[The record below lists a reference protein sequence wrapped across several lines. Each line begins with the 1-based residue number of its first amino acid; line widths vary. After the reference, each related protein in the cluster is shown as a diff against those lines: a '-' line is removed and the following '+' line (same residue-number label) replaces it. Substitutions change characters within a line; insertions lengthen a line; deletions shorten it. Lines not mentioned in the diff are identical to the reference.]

1 MRRSSSILGCA
12 VSVVLG
18 AGAYA
23 QPISISLAPSADV
36 SRLRV
41 DQVFTLDVMVS
52 GLQVGTELMF
62 LGATLTFDAATLGT
76 PVIVAR
82 GPIVPASSGS
92 DVFLTTVEAGL
103 VDVSFR
109 SFEVPP
115 GQGIATDGRFFR
127 ATLRPTEAGVGAF
140 ALTFAGAF
148 RPDPADPDRV
158 IEVPVQVPEPLSYT
172 VRYANDNCAD
182 ATVVGDGLFSLANT
196 FASTDG
202 LPQGS
207 CFPGADNTVSND
219 RWWRYVAPTIGTV
232 KVSTC
237 GATFDT
243 RIVVY
248 GPTCPAAAATPIACN
263 DNNAACGSAASLFFA
278 AEQGS
283 QYLIRV
289 GGRSGAT
296 GSGIL
301 AITGCPADI
310 DDGTF
315 TGRRDGGVTID
326 DLTYYLFLYLRGAIA
341 ADFDD
346 GSGQGVRDAGVT
358 IDDLLYFLAA
368 YEQGC

>member
-1 MRRSSSILGCA
+1 MRRWSSILGCA
-12 VSVVLG
+12 ASAVLS
-18 AGAYA
+18 AGAFA
-23 QPISISLAPSADV
+23 QPISISLAPSTDV

-41 DQVFTLDVMVS
+41 DQTLTLDVMVS
-52 GLQVGTELMF
+52 GLQGGTELMF
-62 LGATLTFDAATLGT
+62 LGVTLTFDATSLGA
-76 PVIVAR
+76 PASVDR
-82 GPIVPASSGS
+82 GPIVPASAGS
-92 DVFLTTVEAGL
+92 DVFLTTVDVGL
-103 VDVSFR
+103 VDASFR
-109 SFEVPP
+109 SFEAAA
-115 GQGIATDGRFFR
+115 GQRITTDGRFAR
-127 ATLRPTEAGVGAF
+127 VTLRPTEAGAGVF
-140 ALTFAGAF
+140 AVTFAGAF

-158 IEVPVQVPEPLSYT
+158 IEVPVQAPVPLSYT

-202 LPQGS
+202 PAQS
-207 CFPGADNTVSND
+207 TCFSGADNTISSD
-219 RWWRYVAPTIGTV
+219 RWWRYIAPTIGTV

-237 GATFDT
+237 GATFDS

-263 DNNAACGSAASLFFA
+263 DNNSACGSAASLFFA

-296 GSGIL
+296 GSGTL

-310 DDGTF
+310 DDGTS

-326 DLTYYLFLYLRGAIA
+326 DLTYYLFLYLRGAPG